1 MFSWDFSRF
10 RESIIILEKVGSNQF
25 SPSATHVQIA
35 RKVFRIFQSNQA
47 RNFAGSL
54 NQLQLKST
62 SIHALSDLASVKSLL
77 FARYVNESF
86 QTSWS
91 RSIRVALCVSF
102 FVCSNAALLGQ
113 LVDHVRSYSKRSLTF
128 SVVLLKLLLLGNM
141 GWNRNNLVH
150 FVITVDWLS

>member
-113 LVDHVRSYSKRSLTF
+113 LITFALIQNDHWHFQSYCLNYCYWVTWDEIEIILYILSL
-128 SVVLLKLLLLGNM
+128 L
-141 GWNRNNLVH
+141 
-150 FVITVDWLS
+150 